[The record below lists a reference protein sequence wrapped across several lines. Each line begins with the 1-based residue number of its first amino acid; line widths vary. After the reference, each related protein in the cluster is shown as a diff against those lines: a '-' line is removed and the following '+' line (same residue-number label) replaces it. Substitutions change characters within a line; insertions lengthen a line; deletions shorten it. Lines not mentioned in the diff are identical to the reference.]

1 MKKIK
6 FVILKT
12 MKKNNLVILIASS
25 LFCAFGLKTTRASL
39 CVASLRLL
47 LKAFWLK
54 TLFAFSSRQNPLQSL
69 SNPDGTLNGKYWQ
82 EITLPGVHSD
92 IGGGYANGYQNRDQN
107 MAFYSMQ
114 TMVNAASEYGIKFNE
129 KLRKNSLSYKLND
142 NFVFKT
148 IEENYYLFYNL
159 LPKLDITILSNNKTT
174 KELFF
179 IIKSLSF
186 IIKNKL
192 SKYNLIG
199 RV

>member
-1 MKKIK
+1 
-6 FVILKT
+6 

-129 KLRKNSLSYKLND
+129 TPLNQMPTIEFNNLMNSYRLENINNQVNPSNQNLIKLND
-142 NFVFKT
+142 LERIINNSSVHDST
-148 IEENYYLFYNL
+148 YSGTGEWSNYSFGDRNIFYPNYQL
-159 LPKLDITILSNNKTT
+159 
-174 KELFF
+174 
-179 IIKSLSF
+179 
-186 IIKNKL
+186 KN
-192 SKYNLIG
+192 
-199 RV
+199 